1 MLTRDD
7 LIDLIMEGLRLAA
20 SPVPAPGPVSAGTQ
34 SSNPWPVGQ
43 GRFAKEETVR
53 TRGRLFLSEY
63 DIKKRLAPSA
73 QLLTIP
79 KDAII
84 SPLATDW
91 LVLKGV
97 KIVRQ

>member
-7 LIDLIMEGLRLAA
+7 LIDLIMEGLRPLSAA
-20 SPVPAPGPVSAGTQ
+20 SPAPAPVPAGAKS
-34 SSNPWPVGQ
+34 VG
-43 GRFAKEETVR
+43 
-53 TRGRLFLSEY
+53 GRLFLSEY
-63 DIKKRLAPSA
+63 DIKKRVTPA
-73 QLLTIP
+73 QTLTIP

-97 KIVRQ
+97 KIIRQ

>member
-7 LIDLIMEGLRLAA
+7 LIDLIMEGLRLGAGP
-20 SPVPAPGPVSAGTQ
+20 SPAPAPVESKSA
-34 SSNPWPVGQ
+34 
-43 GRFAKEETVR
+43 K
-53 TRGRLFLSEY
+53 GRLFLSEY
-63 DIKKRLAPSA
+63 DIKKRLTPQSR
-73 QLLTIP
+73 LLTIP

-91 LVLKGV
+91 LVLKGI